1 MTSTVLVDE
10 LAARIRAQ
18 ILEGQIK
25 LGERLQQAALAR
37 DLEVSRT
44 PVREAL
50 RKLETEGMVELIPN
64 RGAIVRGPTARELRE
79 AYEVR
84 AELEGMAS
92 ERAAEWISGEQLVQ
106 LARASERFEEFAE
119 RTAAS
124 DNARQADLAEWTEA
138 NNLFH
143 EVIQEAAG
151 NGQLQRMIRLLH
163 HSFPRNLTAQALGRD
178 TRLLRQNALEHRDI
192 LQAIEAGDGDRA
204 RLTMREHVQRS
215 GMIVQKWFERY
226 SDEVVSRR

>member
-1 MTSTVLVDE
+1 MTSPVLVDE

-18 ILEGQIK
+18 ILEGQIP
-25 LGERLQQAALAR
+25 LGARLQQAALAR

-50 RKLETEGMVELIPN
+50 RKLETEGMVDLIPN

-92 ERAAEWISGEQLVQ
+92 ERAAEWITGEQLIQ
-106 LARASERFEEFAE
+106 LAEASERFERFAE
-119 RTAAS
+119 SAKPS
-124 DNARQADLAEWTEA
+124 ENSGKADLAEWTQA
-138 NNLFH
+138 NDLFH

-151 NGQLQRMIRLLH
+151 NSQLQRMIRLLH

-178 TRLLRQNALEHRDI
+178 TRMLRQNAAEHREV
-192 LQAIEAGDGDRA
+192 LQAIEAGDGARA
-204 RLTMREHVQRS
+204 RRAMREHVHRS
-215 GMIVQKWFERY
+215 GIIVQKWFERY
-226 SDEVVSRR
+226 SEEVVTE